1 MLASEISKS
10 IIAAVVFERI
20 QKNGKSNTH
29 FYLEQTVR
37 LSFRYRLRQFVGR
50 LTWKTNFQKVQKK
63 EAEAAQEEESS
74 CLVNWFGLLTISLLA
89 PKSATGAN
97 FRSDIVYL

>member
-1 MLASEISKS
+1 MAVFHEKRSKK
-10 IIAAVVFERI
+10 V
-20 QKNGKSNTH
+20 K
-29 FYLEQTVR
+29 LEQE
-37 LSFRYRLRQFVGR
+37 
-50 LTWKTNFQKVQKK
+50 KDK
-63 EAEAAQEEESS
+63 EQEEAAQEEESS